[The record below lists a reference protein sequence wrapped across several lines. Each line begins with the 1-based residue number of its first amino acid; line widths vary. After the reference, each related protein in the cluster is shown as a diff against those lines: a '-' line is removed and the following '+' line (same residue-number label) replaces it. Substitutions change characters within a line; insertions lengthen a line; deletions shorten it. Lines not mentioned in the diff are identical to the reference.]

1 MVIIV
6 SKSLKQ
12 SKVTCTLQKKNN
24 DKYVLLVYD
33 VCNDIEGDS
42 CTSDD
47 VDPSFL
53 TRFDTPVY
61 FLDIQPMS

>member
-1 MVIIV
+1 MYIA
-6 SKSLKQ
+6 
-12 SKVTCTLQKKNN
+12 KKKN

-53 TRFDTPVY
+53 TRFHTCVFSWYPTYVIDD
-61 FLDIQPMS
+61 LSNI

>member
-1 MVIIV
+1 MYIA
-6 SKSLKQ
+6 
-12 SKVTCTLQKKNN
+12 KKNN